1 MCGSAIQSSSR
12 VEWEKHFSRR
22 TSPPLNKMVV
32 NIILHQQCMLSVFI
46 VTCERW
52 DGCSGLGVNVVL
64 ESVRLSWNNHRD
76 RLHQVLRIEK

>member
-1 MCGSAIQSSSR
+1 
-12 VEWEKHFSRR
+12 
-22 TSPPLNKMVV
+22 
-32 NIILHQQCMLSVFI
+32 MLSGFI

-76 RLHQVLRIEK
+76 RLHQVLRIDMLDFRLIQYVTLVACSL